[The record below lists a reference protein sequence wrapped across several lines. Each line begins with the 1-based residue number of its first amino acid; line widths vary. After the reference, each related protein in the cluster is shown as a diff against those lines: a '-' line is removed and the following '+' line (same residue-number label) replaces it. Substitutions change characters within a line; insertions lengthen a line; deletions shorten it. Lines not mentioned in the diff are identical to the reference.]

1 MTEEIAGDLVR
12 NSKVF
17 LFPFFLYCEK
27 HICCRSCCKSFDVR
41 HRRRKGRSI
50 LECRIFRSE
59 AGIIIT
65 IRGAKV
71 KTALHKIRSTWCNL
85 RILVCS
91 LVSGFG
97 SWVYGNFGN
106 ICKLFS
112 CCKWCL
118 ARFSSRALGE
128 TERVPVPFVNRD
140 RGYRLYISHRTHR
153 WPW

>member
-17 LFPFFLYCEK
+17 LLPFFLYCEK

-41 HRRRKGRSI
+41 HRRRKGRSDSWVQDFPI
-50 LECRIFRSE
+50 SGWNNNYNQRRQSWNRLAQNKKYMVQFKNF
-59 AGIIIT
+59 G
-65 IRGAKV
+65 
-71 KTALHKIRSTWCNL
+71 LF
-85 RILVCS
+85 
-91 LVSGFG
+91 LVSVFG

-128 TERVPVPFVNRD
+128 TQRVPVPFVNRD